1 MKFEFD
7 FNYATAVLLVAGR
20 LAALLLFSPLFV
32 SARIPGQ
39 VRLLFVLALAAVL
52 VASLQVMPA
61 QIPHTLGELGAA
73 FVYEVFIGAL
83 MAFGLFAAFGAFL
96 FGGRILDFQMG
107 FGVASVIDPSTN
119 DQGPLIGTALNMMA
133 VMTFLL
139 LDGHHLV
146 LRGVAYSLE
155 RIPPGSTL
163 AELDMAAIV
172 AQFGLMFVFGLAVV
186 APAVFTLLLLDVGM
200 AVAARTMPQVNM
212 FIVSLPLKIFVGL
225 SVLALSLPVFAPLLE
240 RVYQSIF
247 RYWQQVLV

>member
-1 MKFEFD
+1 MTFEFD
-7 FNYATAVLLVAGR
+7 ISYLTAVLLVAGR

-32 SARIPGQ
+32 STRLPGQ

-52 VASLQVMPA
+52 VASLQAVPA
-61 QIPHTLGELGAA
+61 QLPHSIGDLLQA
-73 FVYEVFIGAL
+73 FVYEVFVGAL

-107 FGVASVIDPSTN
+107 FGVANLIDPSTN
-119 DQGPLIGTALNMMA
+119 APAPLIGTVLNMMA
-133 VMTFLL
+133 VMIFFL

-146 LRGVAYSLE
+146 LRGVAFSLQQ
-155 RIPPGSTL
+155 IPPGS
-163 AELDMAAIV
+163 AFGELNLAAIV

-200 AVAARTMPQVNM
+200 AVMARTMPQVNM
-212 FIVSLPLKIFVGL
+212 FIVGLPLKIFVGL